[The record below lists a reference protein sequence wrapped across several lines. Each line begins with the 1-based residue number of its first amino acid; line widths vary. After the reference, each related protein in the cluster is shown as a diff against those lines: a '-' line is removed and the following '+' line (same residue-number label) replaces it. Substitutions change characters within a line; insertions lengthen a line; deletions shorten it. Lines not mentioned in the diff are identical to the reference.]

1 VTAPAT
7 APAAAR
13 IVPPPSRPAPP
24 TVGADDP
31 NGWLALA
38 VSIAVLALLSSVTSL
53 GNGFAYDD
61 RWIIVENSR
70 VHSLHRAWEMFH
82 ETYWPNIRGAALYR
96 PATIL
101 VYALQW
107 AVGRGSPL
115 PFHIVNVAL
124 YTAVSV
130 VVLWLALQCLPRGAA
145 WVAAALFAVH
155 PVHVEA
161 VGNVVGQA
169 ELWTALLMV
178 AAVALY
184 VRDRRTGLPLP
195 RQSALLIVGFYLVG
209 MLVKENAI
217 ILPALIVAAE
227 FFLVDDRRTW
237 RERADSLGS
246 LLVWMALFA
255 TALLWMRVSVTGEIG
270 GDVPHPALHDLGIGA
285 RALAMLGLVP
295 EFGRL
300 VLWPAHL
307 YADYSPQQVQI
318 HTSWH
323 PALLPGLLLLLC
335 VIILF
340 AVCVRR
346 APVVSFGIA
355 WLAIALAP
363 VSNVLIPTGIL
374 LAERTLLVPTVGV
387 VLAAGVGAGWVLERI
402 RRQPRLVRLAGA
414 GGFAI
419 VLVLG
424 LSESAQR
431 QYSWKNNASVFLT
444 LVAESPYNFKSHYTY
459 GGWLFEQK
467 RSAEGER
474 EWREAIALMPEYYG
488 VYVDLAHKYREAHL
502 CQAAIPRYQKGLALE
517 PSLPIARVSLVA
529 CYLEL
534 GQWHRARTESRV
546 AIADGFYRRAFEYM
560 IERADSALVA
570 NDSLDATIKWKG
582 KPTVIKP

>member
-1 VTAPAT
+1 MTTAAT

-24 TVGADDP
+24 TVGADHP

-61 RWIIVENSR
+61 RWIIVENAR
-70 VHSLHRAWEMFH
+70 VHSLHHAWEIFH

-96 PATIL
+96 PVTIL
-101 VYALQW
+101 LYALQW
-107 AVGRGSPL
+107 AIGRGSPL
-115 PFHIVNVAL
+115 PYHIVNVVL
-124 YTAVSV
+124 YMGVSV
-130 VVLWLALQCLPRGAA
+130 LVLWLALQCLPRGAA
-145 WVAAALFAVH
+145 WAATALFAVH

-184 VRDRRTGLPLP
+184 VRDRRAGLPLP
-195 RQSALLIVGFYLVG
+195 RQSALLIVGFYLLG
-209 MLVKENAI
+209 ILVKENAI

-227 FFLVDDRRTW
+227 VFLVDDRRTW
-237 RERADSLGS
+237 RERADSLRS
-246 LLVWMALFA
+246 LLVWMALVA
-255 TALLWMRVSVTGEIG
+255 AALLWMRISVTGEIG
-270 GDVPHPALHDLGIGA
+270 GDIPHPALHDLGIGA
-285 RALAMLGLVP
+285 RALAMIGLVP

-300 VLWPAHL
+300 LLWPAHL
-307 YADYSPQQVQI
+307 SADYSPQQVQI
-318 HTSWH
+318 YTSWH

-335 VIILF
+335 VCILF
-340 AVCVRR
+340 AVCARR

-355 WLAIALAP
+355 WLAIAIAP

-374 LAERTLLVPTVGV
+374 LAERTLLVPSVGA
-387 VLAAGVGAGWVLERI
+387 VLAAGVGAGWVLGHV
-402 RRQPRLVRLAGA
+402 RRQPRLLRLGA
-414 GGFAI
+414 GGALAI

-431 QYSWKNNASVFLT
+431 QYTWKTNASVFLT
-444 LVAESPYNFKSHYTY
+444 LAAESPYNFKSHYTY

-467 RSAEGER
+467 RPAEGER
-474 EWREAIALMPEYYG
+474 EWRKAIALMPGYHG
-488 VYVDLAHKYREAHL
+488 VYIDLAHKYREAHV
-502 CQAAIPRYQKGLALE
+502 CQAAIPNYQKGLALE

-534 GQWHRARTESRV
+534 GQWHRARAESRV
-546 AIADGFYRRAFEYM
+546 AIADGYYRRAFEYM

-570 NDSLDATIKWKG
+570 NDSLDGTIKWKG
-582 KPTVIKP
+582 KARVIKP

>member
-1 VTAPAT
+1 MTAPAT

-24 TVGADDP
+24 TVGADHP

-38 VSIAVLALLSSVTSL
+38 LSIAVLALLSSVTSL

-70 VHSLHRAWEMFH
+70 VHSLHNAWEMFH

-96 PATIL
+96 PVTIL
-101 VYALQW
+101 FYALQW
-107 AVGRGSPL
+107 TIGRGSPL

-124 YTAVSV
+124 YMAVSV
-130 VVLWLALQCLPRGAA
+130 LVLWLALQCLPRGGA

-161 VGNVVGQA
+161 VGNVVGQS

-178 AAVALY
+178 AAVTLY

-195 RQSALLIVGFYLVG
+195 RQSALLIAGFYLLG

-217 ILPALIVAAE
+217 ILPALIAAAE
-227 FFLVDDRRTW
+227 VFLVDDRRSW
-237 RERADSLGS
+237 RERADSLAS

-255 TALLWMRVSVTGEIG
+255 AALLLMRVSVTGEIG

-300 VLWPAHL
+300 FLWPAHL

-335 VIILF
+335 VSILF

-363 VSNVLIPTGIL
+363 VTNVLIPTGIL
-374 LAERTLLVPTVGV
+374 LAERTLLLPSVGV
-387 VLAAGVGAGWVLERI
+387 VLAAGVAAGWALERI
-402 RRQPRLVRLAGA
+402 RRQPRLLRLAAAGA
-414 GGFAI
+414 LAI

-502 CQAAIPRYQKGLALE
+502 CQAAVPNYQKGLALE

-570 NDSLDATIKWKG
+570 NDSLDATIKRKG
-582 KPTVIKP
+582 KTTVIKP